1 MIIVAVVAGRANQKG
16 TDKIMTASVFTPHIK
31 LEHVISFSDA
41 VFAFAITLMAL
52 SIDIPDLPLDLT
64 QSELLEKLYG
74 IYPQF
79 ENYLIS
85 FAVVAIFWISYHQVF
100 NHIRGSHISM
110 VYLNLLFLLLITLL
124 SLTTSL
130 VINYGSY
137 QIPYIIY
144 CMVVIMASSLL
155 AAIWWYATKEHQF
168 VDKDMHPLV
177 IRGTMFNLLSIPMI
191 FSISIAISFADL
203 DIAQYFWL
211 GIIPL
216 NILIRYKYKH

>member
-1 MIIVAVVAGRANQKG
+1 
-16 TDKIMTASVFTPHIK
+16 
-31 LEHVISFSDA
+31 
-41 VFAFAITLMAL
+41 MAL

-64 QSELLEKLYG
+64 LSELLKKLYD

-79 ENYLIS
+79 ENYLLS

-144 CMVVIMASSLL
+144 CTIVIMTSSLL
-155 AAIWWYATKEHQF
+155 AVIWWYANKRSQINKQEY
-168 VDKDMHPLV
+168 
-177 IRGTMFNLLSIPMI
+177 S
-191 FSISIAISFADL
+191 
-203 DIAQYFWL
+203 
-211 GIIPL
+211 
-216 NILIRYKYKH
+216 